1 MKQTVLRCLMVLC
14 ALFLPLAHGAIDSY
28 EFATA
33 EQEQRFFELTNEL
46 RCPKCQNQSIAD
58 SNAPIAQDLRRE
70 VHRMVNEGADH
81 QTVVDFMLARYG
93 EFVLYKPQ
101 MAGKNLILWLGPLV
115 LVLLGFTALLIIVR
129 SARNSAA
136 DAEDALTPLQQQ
148 RLDNVLNSKEK

>member
-1 MKQTVLRCLMVLC
+1 MKQALLRCFAVIC
-14 ALFLPLAHGAIDSY
+14 VLFLPWAYGAIDSY

-33 EQEQRFFELTNEL
+33 EQEQRFYELTNEL

-101 MAGKNLILWLGPLV
+101 MSGKNLVLWLGPLV
-115 LVLLGFTALLIIVR
+115 LLLIGFVVLMTIVR
-129 SARNSAA
+129 KAQNVSVVA
-136 DAEDALTPLQQQ
+136 DDTLTPLQQKK
-148 RLDNVLNSKEK
+148 LDNVLNSKEK

>member
-1 MKQTVLRCLMVLC
+1 MKQVLLRCFAVICVLV
-14 ALFLPLAHGAIDSY
+14 LPRAYGTIDSY

-33 EQEQRFFELTNEL
+33 EQEQRFYELTNEL

-101 MAGKNLILWLGPLV
+101 MSGKNLVLWLGPLV
-115 LVLLGFTALLIIVR
+115 LLLIGFVVLMMIVR
-129 SARNSAA
+129 KAQNVSVVA
-136 DAEDALTPLQQQ
+136 DDALTPLQQQ
-148 RLDNVLNSKEK
+148 KLDNVLNSKEK